1 MTLADNS
8 TRKKLFLYLLIS
20 ITVLFSLIS
29 LVLSPLYT
37 VATSNIA
44 YMYSLLP
51 SIILILTDMLN
62 FLAMVIS
69 FSIIVYTIIKF
80 GMRTSSSF
88 VLTYIIACFLK
99 YTLDMLLSYLI
110 LKRVD
115 VYTIVNSVGAFFI
128 DLLLIFIAA
137 FIAYARYKKDRSLKS
152 AAIGCSILVA
162 TSKVISR
169 AIYDISMGPPT
180 DVTDLIW
187 MIVSYA
193 SDLIIGVIFL
203 IFTFLIF
210 NFLKKKETAE

>member
-128 DLLLIFIAA
+128 DLLLILIAA

>member
-88 VLTYIIACFLK
+88 VLTYIW
-99 YTLDMLLSYLI
+99 S
-110 LKRVD
+110 
-115 VYTIVNSVGAFFI
+115 
-128 DLLLIFIAA
+128 LIFLSFYSIYIVYLNIYLSLFNTINNKIEPKIPDTKAP
-137 FIAYARYKKDRSLKS
+137 RSPH
-152 AAIGCSILVA
+152 IFPFYCS
-162 TSKVISR
+162 
-169 AIYDISMGPPT
+169 G
-180 DVTDLIW
+180 
-187 MIVSYA
+187 
-193 SDLIIGVIFL
+193 F
-203 IFTFLIF
+203 
-210 NFLKKKETAE
+210 

>member
-20 ITVLFSLIS
+20 IMVLFSLIS
-29 LVLSPLYT
+29 LVLSPLYM

-110 LKRVD
+110 LGRVD

-128 DLLLIFIAA
+128 DLLLILIAT

>member
-128 DLLLIFIAA
+128 DLLLILIAA

-169 AIYDISMGPPT
+169 AIYDISMGPPA